1 MITQFDHMTESHLI
15 SQRVYILELLTLYY
29 FALMSTRWSASRIIL
44 TTSRAILSLHAA
56 TARGFMMSI
65 GSPEIRKNEGSVAIE
80 A

>member
-15 SQRVYILELLTLYY
+15 PQRVYILELLTYY
-29 FALMSTRWSASRIIL
+29 FALISTRWSASRIIL

-65 GSPEIRKNEGSVAIE
+65 GSPEIRKNEGSVAIK

>member
-1 MITQFDHMTESHLI
+1 
-15 SQRVYILELLTLYY
+15 
-29 FALMSTRWSASRIIL
+29 MSTRWSASRMIL

-65 GSPEIRKNEGSVAIE
+65 GSPEIRKRRKKYIMAIE